1 MSAVPGRPL
10 SSASAVPIPFPVE
23 PPSLPD
29 REIGRLALGRLSF
42 GTWQRRA
49 DEGPVYRPLVFG
61 VTRRLAHDVCVFRPR
76 RRLGRLDRL
85 DRLDSDF
92 GFDRLLG
99 LGRHQDGWVGGLG
112 RRGRGDTR
120 FLLLPRRRNLG
131 LLVLVLGITRG
142 AACPLHLVFDHRDD
156 RMVGDAALART
167 IVIENVTEPN
177 PAMLHELPRSNLQV
191 GRVKQE

>member
-29 REIGRLALGRLSF
+29 REIGRLALGSLS
-42 GTWQRRA
+42 
-49 DEGPVYRPLVFG
+49 FG